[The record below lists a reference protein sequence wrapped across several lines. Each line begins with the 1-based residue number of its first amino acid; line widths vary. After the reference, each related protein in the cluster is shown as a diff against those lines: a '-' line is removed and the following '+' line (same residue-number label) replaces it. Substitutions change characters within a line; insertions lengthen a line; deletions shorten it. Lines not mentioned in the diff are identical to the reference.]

1 MDLVDRLEELER
13 RVAALEDALPE
24 GGDGQQLPWAV
35 ARLRQEFDAAAVR
48 NGGVLMAGALH
59 LPTGERFDWQAQFPI
74 DTIVGEEWTTEVAN
88 CLAALANPVR
98 LRLLREIV
106 YGRRTAADLAAISE
120 LGSSADIY
128 QHLRQLAAVGWLQ
141 TAGLGRFEVPEGR
154 LIPLLAALA
163 SAQR

>member
-13 RVAALEDALPE
+13 RVAALETTQAA
-24 GGDGQQLPWAV
+24 GGDAQLPWAV
-35 ARLRQEFDAAAVR
+35 ARLRQEFEDTGVR
-48 NGGVLMAGALH
+48 NGGILLAGALQ
-59 LPTGERFDWQAQFPI
+59 LPTGERLDWQAQFAT
-74 DTIVGEEWTTEVAN
+74 DAIVGDIWTIEAAN
-88 CLAALANPVR
+88 CLAVLANPVR
-98 LRLLREIV
+98 LRLLQEIV
-106 YGRRTAADLAAISE
+106 YGRRTAADLAALEE

-154 LIPLLAALA
+154 LVPLLAALA

>member
-13 RVAALEDALPE
+13 RVAALEQSG
-24 GGDGQQLPWAV
+24 GGDAQLPWAV
-35 ARLRQEFDAAAVR
+35 ARLRKEFDDAGVR
-48 NGGVLMAGALH
+48 NGGVLLAGALQ
-59 LPTGERFDWQAQFPI
+59 LPTGERLDWQAQFAT
-74 DTIVGEEWTTEVAN
+74 DAIVGDVWTIEAAN
-88 CLAALANPVR
+88 CLAVLANPVR

-106 YGRRTAADLAAISE
+106 YGRRTAADLAAIEE
-120 LGSSADIY
+120 LGTSAEIY

-154 LIPLLAALA
+154 LVPLLAALA

>member
-13 RVAALEDALPE
+13 RVAALENARPG
-24 GGDGQQLPWAV
+24 GGDADLPWAV
-35 ARLRQEFDAAAVR
+35 ARLRQEFDAGGVR
-48 NGGVLMAGALH
+48 NGGVLLAGALQ
-59 LPTGERFDWQAQFPI
+59 LPTGERLDWQAQFAT
-74 DTIVGEEWTTEVAN
+74 DAIVDDVWTHETAT
-88 CLAALANPVR
+88 CLAVLANPVR

-106 YGRRTAADLAAISE
+106 YGRRTAADLAAIEE
-120 LGSSADIY
+120 LGTSAEIY

-154 LIPLLAALA
+154 LVPLLAALA

>member
-13 RVAALEDALPE
+13 RVAALEQSG
-24 GGDGQQLPWAV
+24 GGDAQLPWAV
-35 ARLRQEFDAAAVR
+35 ARLRREFDDAGVR
-48 NGGVLMAGALH
+48 NGGVLLAGALQ
-59 LPTGERFDWQAQFPI
+59 LPTGERLDWQAQFAT
-74 DTIVGEEWTTEVAN
+74 DAIVGDVWTIEAAN
-88 CLAALANPVR
+88 CLAVLANPVR

-106 YGRRTAADLAAISE
+106 YGRRTAADLAAIEE
-120 LGSSADIY
+120 LGTSAEIY

-154 LIPLLAALA
+154 LVPLLAALA

>member
-13 RVAALEDALPE
+13 RVAALEQSGSGDA
-24 GGDGQQLPWAV
+24 QLPWAV
-35 ARLRQEFDAAAVR
+35 ARLRQEFDAAGVR
-48 NGGVLMAGALH
+48 NGGVLLAGALQ
-59 LPTGERFDWQAQFPI
+59 LPTGERLDWQAQFAT
-74 DTIVGEEWTTEVAN
+74 DAIVGDVWTIEAAN
-88 CLAALANPVR
+88 CLAVLANPVR

-106 YGRRTAADLAAISE
+106 YGRRTAADLAAIEE
-120 LGSSADIY
+120 LGTSAEIY

-154 LIPLLAALA
+154 LVPLLAALA

>member
-13 RVAALEDALPE
+13 RVAALEQPG
-24 GGDGQQLPWAV
+24 GGDAQLPWAV
-35 ARLRQEFDAAAVR
+35 ARLRKEFDDAGVR
-48 NGGVLMAGALH
+48 NGGVLLAGALQ
-59 LPTGERFDWQAQFPI
+59 LPTGERLDWQAQFAT
-74 DTIVGEEWTTEVAN
+74 DAIVGDVWTIEAAN
-88 CLAALANPVR
+88 CLAVLANPVR

-106 YGRRTAADLAAISE
+106 YGRRTAADLAAIEE
-120 LGSSADIY
+120 LGTSAEIY

-154 LIPLLAALA
+154 LVPLLAALA

>member
-13 RVAALEDALPE
+13 RVAALEQSG
-24 GGDGQQLPWAV
+24 GGDPQLPWAV
-35 ARLRQEFDAAAVR
+35 ARLRQEFDAAGVR
-48 NGGVLMAGALH
+48 NGGVLLAGALQ
-59 LPTGERFDWQAQFPI
+59 LPTGERLDWQAQFAT
-74 DTIVGEEWTTEVAN
+74 DAIVGDVWTIEAAN
-88 CLAALANPVR
+88 CLAVLANPVR

-106 YGRRTAADLAAISE
+106 YGRRTAADLAAIEE
-120 LGSSADIY
+120 LGTSAEIY

-154 LIPLLAALA
+154 LVPLLAALA

>member
-13 RVAALEDALPE
+13 RVAALELSG
-24 GGDGQQLPWAV
+24 GGDPQLPWAV
-35 ARLRQEFDAAAVR
+35 ARLRQEFDAAGVR
-48 NGGVLMAGALH
+48 NGGVLLAGALQ
-59 LPTGERFDWQAQFPI
+59 LPTGERLDWQAQFAT
-74 DTIVGEEWTTEVAN
+74 DAIVGDVWTIEAAN
-88 CLAALANPVR
+88 CLAVLANPVR

-106 YGRRTAADLAAISE
+106 YGRRTAADLAAIEE
-120 LGSSADIY
+120 LGTSAEIY

-154 LIPLLAALA
+154 LVPLLAALA